1 MADWDQ
7 RRDLRPCESWAGW
20 PDGQVMFAVQ
30 DLTIRIGSRE
40 AQARFQNLLHGNWL
54 AETSRVACEGGVEG
68 LLRVGPAGPVAA
80 KLVRVRF
87 LDPVYR
93 GDVMTVGLRWEA
105 AGAACTLFPVLD
117 ANISISPAGDDAAQ
131 LTLAGSYRP
140 PLGCLG
146 AELDRAIMHRVAAAT
161 MRCLLQ
167 SVAEALVS
175 PAPAGIP
182 LKTRALAGNMPRSQG
197 CPEGGA
203 VRRRSPSRTEGG

>member
-1 MADWDQ
+1 
-7 RRDLRPCESWAGW
+7 
-20 PDGQVMFAVQ
+20 MFVVQ

-87 LDPVYR
+87 LDAVYR

-105 AGAACTLFPVLD
+105 AGAAGTLFPVLD

-140 PLGCLG
+140 PLGRLG
-146 AELDRAIMHRVAAAT
+146 AGLDRTIMHRVAAAT

-175 PAPAGIP
+175 PAPAGHP
-182 LKTRALAGNMPRSQG
+182 AEDASPGWQPVPEPGMP
-197 CPEGGA
+197 
-203 VRRRSPSRTEGG
+203 